1 MSLPELAAIVG
12 LLAAAIALAE
22 LARKTRVPYPTM
34 MVIAGLA
41 ITVMPFLPDLSLSP
55 DLVFL
60 VFLPPI
66 LYAGAWNTWLHDF
79 RRHAVPIGFLAVG
92 LVIVTAWVVAEVC
105 TLVVPGMSWWQGFL
119 LGAIVSPPDAAAAT
133 AICQRLGVS
142 RRIVT
147 VLEGESL
154 VNDASGLI
162 AYRVALVAVTQGAFS
177 PLQTA
182 WSFVFAAGAGVG
194 IGLVA
199 GLLLVE
205 LHRRIRDPIATT
217 ALSLIAP
224 YASYVPAEALHASG
238 VLATVVAGLYVSK
251 QSPRI
256 FSPLARMQVVH
267 VWQLMLLLINGVVF
281 VLIGLQLDEVIDAV
295 KNDYSLGQLAGYAA
309 AVSGAVIL
317 VRLAWVLPIAGL
329 SRLPFFPR
337 RLPVPRGAELVVIGW
352 TGMRGIVS
360 LAAAVA
366 LPMTV
371 TLEGNVVVPFEHRD
385 LIVLLTFAVIFSTL
399 VLQSLTLG
407 PLIHRLG
414 DSVREGI
421 AHEELVARMMI
432 ASAALSRLDAFGTE
446 GADDPTLTRVRAKY
460 LERLEAATRTAR
472 GDDAPNTGVDPGLE
486 ATLHRMAIDEERAA
500 LVRMR
505 DAGEISEEVFRTL
518 ERELDFEEARLQA
531 S

>member
-1 MSLPELAAIVG
+1 MSLPELVAILGLFAAV
-12 LLAAAIALAE
+12 IALAE
-22 LARKTRVPYPTM
+22 LARKTHVPYPTM

-41 ITVMPFLPDLSLSP
+41 ITMMPFLPDLALSP

-105 TLVVPGMSWWQGFL
+105 TMVVPGMSWWQGFL
-119 LGAIVSPPDAAAAT
+119 IGAIVSPPDAAAAT

-182 WSFVFAAGAGVG
+182 WSFLFAAGAGACVG
-194 IGLVA
+194 LAA
-199 GLLLVE
+199 GMIIAQ
-205 LHRRIRDPIATT
+205 LHRRIRDPVVTT
-217 ALSLIAP
+217 ALSLLAP
-224 YASYVPAEALHASG
+224 YASYVPAEAMHASG

-251 QSPRI
+251 RSPQI

-267 VWQLMLLLINGVVF
+267 VWQLMQLLINGIVF

-295 KNDYSLGQLAGYAA
+295 KNDYSLGQLLGYAA
-309 AVSGAVIL
+309 AVSAAVIV

-337 RLPVPRGAELVVIGW
+337 RLPVPRPAELVVIGW

-366 LPMTV
+366 LPMSVTV
-371 TLEGNVVVPFEHRD
+371 DGDVVVPFAHRD
-385 LIVLLTFAVIFSTL
+385 LMVLLTFAVIFSTL

-407 PLIHRLG
+407 PLIKRLG
-414 DSVREGI
+414 ESVREGI

-432 ASAALSRLDAFGTE
+432 ASAALSRLDAMGSE
-446 GADDPTLTRVRAKY
+446 GADDPLLTRVRAKY
-460 LERLEAATRTAR
+460 LERLETATRTAR
-472 GDDAPNTGVDPGLE
+472 GDDESPAGPDAGAE
-486 ATLHRMAIDEERAA
+486 AALHRLAIDEERAA

-518 ERELDFEEARLQA
+518 ERELDFEEARLLTP
-531 S
+531 

>member
-1 MSLPELAAIVG
+1 MSLPELVAILG
-12 LLAAAIALAE
+12 LLAAVIALAE
-22 LARKTRVPYPTM
+22 LAKKTRVPYPTM
-34 MVIAGLA
+34 MVMAGLA
-41 ITVMPFLPDLSLSP
+41 ITMMPFLPNLSLSP
-55 DLVFL
+55 DVVFL

-92 LVIVTAWVVAEVC
+92 LVVVTAWAVAEVC

-162 AYRVALVAVTQGAFS
+162 AYRVALLAVTQGAFS

-182 WSFVFAAGAGVG
+182 WSFLFAAGAGICV
-194 IGLVA
+194 GLVA
-199 GLLLVE
+199 GMVLAQ
-205 LHRRIRDPIATT
+205 LHRRMRDPVVTT
-217 ALSLIAP
+217 ALSLLAP

-251 QSPRI
+251 RSPQI

-267 VWQLMLLLINGVVF
+267 VWQLVLLLINGVVF
-281 VLIGLQLDEVIDAV
+281 VLIGLQLDQVIDAV
-295 KNDYSLGQLAGYAA
+295 KHEYSLGQLLGYAA
-309 AVSGAVIL
+309 AVSGTVIL
-317 VRLAWVLPIAGL
+317 VRLVWVLPIAGL
-329 SRLPFFPR
+329 ARLPFFPR
-337 RLPVPRGAELVVIGW
+337 RLPVPRLGELVVIGW

-371 TLEGNVVVPFEHRD
+371 TVEGNVVMPFEHRN

-399 VLQSLTLG
+399 VIQSMTLG
-407 PLIHRLG
+407 PLIRRLG
-414 DSVREGI
+414 DSVGEGI

-432 ASAALSRLDAFGTE
+432 ASAALSRLDAHGSD
-446 GADDPTLTRVRAKY
+446 GPDDPAVTRVRAKY

-472 GDDAPNTGVDPGLE
+472 GEDEPGSGSDAGTE
-486 ATLHRMAIDEERAA
+486 AALHRLAIEEERNA

-518 ERELDFEEARLQA
+518 ERELDFEEAQRCGT
-531 S
+531 

>member
-1 MSLPELAAIVG
+1 MSLPELVAILGLFAAV
-12 LLAAAIALAE
+12 IALAE
-22 LARKTRVPYPTM
+22 LARKTHVPYPTM

-41 ITVMPFLPDLSLSP
+41 ITMMPFLPDLALSP

-105 TLVVPGMSWWQGFL
+105 TMVVPGMSWWQGFL
-119 LGAIVSPPDAAAAT
+119 IGAIVSPPDAAAAT

-182 WSFVFAAGAGVG
+182 WSFLFAAGAGAC
-194 IGLVA
+194 IGLAA
-199 GLLLVE
+199 GMVIAQ
-205 LHRRIRDPIATT
+205 LHRRIRDPVVTT
-217 ALSLIAP
+217 ALSLLAP

-251 QSPRI
+251 RSPQI

-267 VWQLMLLLINGVVF
+267 VWQLMQLLINGIVF

-295 KNDYSLGQLAGYAA
+295 KNDYSLGQLLGYAA
-309 AVSGAVIL
+309 AVSAAVIL

-337 RLPVPRGAELVVIGW
+337 RLPVPRPAELVVIGW

-366 LPMTV
+366 LPMSVTV
-371 TLEGNVVVPFEHRD
+371 DGDVVVPFAHRD
-385 LIVLLTFAVIFSTL
+385 LMVLLTFAVIFSTL

-407 PLIHRLG
+407 PLIKWLG
-414 DSVREGI
+414 ESMREGI

-432 ASAALSRLDAFGTE
+432 ASAALSRLDAMGSE
-446 GADDPTLTRVRAKY
+446 GPDDPTLTRVRAKY

-472 GDDAPNTGVDPGLE
+472 GDEDSTSGPDAGAE
-486 ATLHRMAIDEERAA
+486 AALHRVAIDEERAA

-518 ERELDFEEARLQA
+518 ERELDFEEARLLTP
-531 S
+531 

>member
-41 ITVMPFLPDLSLSP
+41 ITMMPFLPDLSLSP

-199 GLLLVE
+199 
-205 LHRRIRDPIATT
+205 
-217 ALSLIAP
+217 
-224 YASYVPAEALHASG
+224 
-238 VLATVVAGLYVSK
+238 
-251 QSPRI
+251 
-256 FSPLARMQVVH
+256 
-267 VWQLMLLLINGVVF
+267 
-281 VLIGLQLDEVIDAV
+281 
-295 KNDYSLGQLAGYAA
+295 
-309 AVSGAVIL
+309 
-317 VRLAWVLPIAGL
+317 
-329 SRLPFFPR
+329 
-337 RLPVPRGAELVVIGW
+337 
-352 TGMRGIVS
+352 
-360 LAAAVA
+360 
-366 LPMTV
+366 
-371 TLEGNVVVPFEHRD
+371 
-385 LIVLLTFAVIFSTL
+385 
-399 VLQSLTLG
+399 
-407 PLIHRLG
+407 
-414 DSVREGI
+414 
-421 AHEELVARMMI
+421 
-432 ASAALSRLDAFGTE
+432 
-446 GADDPTLTRVRAKY
+446 
-460 LERLEAATRTAR
+460 
-472 GDDAPNTGVDPGLE
+472 
-486 ATLHRMAIDEERAA
+486 
-500 LVRMR
+500 
-505 DAGEISEEVFRTL
+505 
-518 ERELDFEEARLQA
+518 
-531 S
+531 